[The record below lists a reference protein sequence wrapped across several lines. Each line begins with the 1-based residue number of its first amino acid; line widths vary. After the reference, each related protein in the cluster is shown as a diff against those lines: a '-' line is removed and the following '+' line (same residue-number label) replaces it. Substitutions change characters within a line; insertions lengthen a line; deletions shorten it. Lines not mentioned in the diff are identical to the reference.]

1 MVIKMP
7 STIIRPDGLV
17 DNSPCIRIQSRYA
30 GEHLTRP
37 DADVHRC
44 DSVSVCLESTVAPE
58 VVVLCGFL
66 PFSTSRTGLGS
77 VFWIDWYCFNPFLHG
92 FVCDGMSEQGIRYSV
107 DFLSGCFGI
116 FAFPCSHVF
125 DVLENDVGIVF
136 FGNSYD
142 FTCYL
147 EDSCFDIVPLF
158 AREFSEFLSSFAV
171 KEFVP
176 VMLEFASPLFVSDL
190 LEMYVLSEI
199 DLFNPSFGSRII
211 HADCQPACVDVY
223 SENIRHDFGFWK
235 FLLDGSVE
243 PEVFSHYDRC
253 DFPSVLDMF
262 KQPFVSTILS
272 DWDGDSFVVESQGKD
287 RVVSFGS
294 LYGEE
299 SFIEPDCDL
308 FGYSLFSDVP
318 SIGFC
323 LNNQLRSDVVF
334 FSESLVNKVLYFS
347 SRNVGVALFDFKD
360 SHNHFKKSIVTFEKK
375 GLLMSGWFKDIY
387 FKAFTPQHN
396 NITLINKFKSF
407 ASIPLCPE
415 GQSLLEADMVNK
427 IWDVSLVLVVVLVC
441 TPSSFPE
448 INNVDIFIK

>member
-1 MVIKMP
+1 MVVFMVIKMP

-17 DNSPCIRIQSRYA
+17 YGSPCIRTQSRYA

-44 DSVSVCLESTVAPE
+44 DSISVCLESTVAPE

-107 DFLSGCFGI
+107 DFLSCVSGI
-116 FAFPCSHVF
+116 FAFPCFHVF

-136 FGNSYD
+136 FGDSYD

-147 EDSCFDIVPLF
+147 EDSCLDIVPLF
-158 AREFSEFLSSFAV
+158 AREFSEFLSGFAV

-199 DLFNPSFGSRII
+199 DLFNPSLGSRII

-235 FLLDGSVE
+235 FFLDGSVE
-243 PEVFSHYDRC
+243 PEVFGHCDRC
-253 DFPSVLDMF
+253 DFPSILDVF

-272 DWDGDSFVVESQGKD
+272 DWNGDSFMVESQGKD
-287 RVVSFGS
+287 RIVSSCGF
-294 LYGEE
+294 YGKE

-308 FGYSLFSDVP
+308 FGYSLFANIP
-318 SIGFC
+318 SIEYCFKNYLRC
-323 LNNQLRSDVVF
+323 CFVSFDKLFVKHILQFSLFQFRVFVLN
-334 FSESLVNKVLYFS
+334 
-347 SRNVGVALFDFKD
+347 LFDFI
-360 SHNHFKKSIVTFEKK
+360 NHFKKGIVTFEKK
-375 GLLMSGWFKDIY
+375 GLFMSGWFKDIY

-396 NITLINKFKSF
+396 VINVINKFKCLLQFLSYLKEGDSLKRKVEI
-407 ASIPLCPE
+407 SI
-415 GQSLLEADMVNK
+415 K
-427 IWDVSLVLVVVLVC
+427 R
-441 TPSSFPE
+441 
-448 INNVDIFIK
+448 